1 LDTVDTINLFCL
13 IIDPNDFG
21 QSVENLYHLSFL
33 VQDGTC
39 SLRVAEN
46 GEPLVSR
53 SQPCPQLGRPDGIT
67 RKQMVMESDMA
78 TWRQAID
85 IFDIQHPFIPHRT
98 TPSPS
103 S

>member
-1 LDTVDTINLFCL
+1 LDTVDAINLFCL
-13 IIDPNDFG
+13 IIDLNNFG
-21 QSVENLYHLSFL
+21 QLVENLYHLSFL
-33 VQDGTC
+33 IRDGTC

-46 GEPLVSR
+46 GEPLVCQFYFPSCDPLLN
-53 SQPCPQLGRPDGIT
+53 S
-67 RKQMVMESDMA
+67 KQMVMEFDMA
-78 TWRQAID
+78 TWRVTIN